1 MTRTAS
7 QRRRI
12 GRDRDGTV
20 AVEFALIFPI
30 LTTLFFGAFELSN
43 LALAYLKVVDAAE
56 TVADLLAQ
64 TRVNTSL
71 QATDFN
77 NLTTAAYQV
86 LTPLPTG
93 AGQLKAAYASV
104 TYTTGVPVID
114 WHVEENGAAAI
125 TAGSIPNGQDM
136 TKLGVASVGSP
147 DSVVIVKLT
156 YSYTS
161 PLSFILNA
169 NYTLTKSSFN
179 RPRNVDC
186 VASFLKNPCP

>member
-1 MTRTAS
+1 MTTLAKP
-7 QRRRI
+7 RRRM

-43 LALAYLKVVDAAE
+43 LALAYLKVTDAAE

-64 TRVNTSL
+64 TRVNTVL
-71 QATDFN
+71 QTTDFA
-77 NLTTAAYQV
+77 NLTNAAYQV

-104 TYTTGVPVID
+104 TYNTGVPVID
-114 WHVEENGAAAI
+114 WHVEENGATAI
-125 TAGSIPNGQDM
+125 TIGSIPNGQNM
-136 TKLGVASVGSP
+136 SQLGVATVNSP
-147 DSVVIVKLT
+147 DSVVIVQLT
-156 YSYTS
+156 YTYTS

-186 VASFLKNPCP
+186 VPTFSKTPCP